1 MGKLQVAPYKQGM
14 DQATS
19 RGPFQPHLF
28 CDSVVWDNTGMF
40 QKALLGTLPKY
51 FGIHSLGGSA
61 KRAVVMLRET
71 ETSTPRLPWVEE
83 PLHGK
88 YHAG

>member
-1 MGKLQVAPYKQGM
+1 MAPYKQGM

-28 CDSVVWDNTGMF
+28 CDSVVLDNTGMF

-51 FGIHSLGGSA
+51 FGTHSLGGST
-61 KRAVVMLRET
+61 K
-71 ETSTPRLPWVEE
+71 
-83 PLHGK
+83 
-88 YHAG
+88 